1 MASTRSSFEIA
12 HFDRA
17 IKSSLSALGD
27 QDIKEITSLQR
38 QVILGFLKGR
48 DTFACLPTG
57 YGKSLIFQLA
67 VRVAAEL
74 SVVSKDLFP
83 TEPVVLVVSP
93 LNALI
98 KDQLSSCEKLGIK
111 ATKIE
116 GSELPSLEGIEI
128 VYVSPETLIGLITVS
143 DAILT
148 GRQSGQ
154 KLQCL
159 YGNPMAKNFFQ
170 NRILRNL

>member
-128 VYVSPETLIGLITVS
+128 VYVSPETLIGNTQIILKPVIWVVS
-143 DAILT
+143 HVTKTSLVVKETRAHA
-148 GRQSGQ
+148 G
-154 KLQCL
+154 
-159 YGNPMAKNFFQ
+159 
-170 NRILRNL
+170 

>member
-74 SVVSKDLFP
+74 SVVSKDLF
-83 TEPVVLVVSP
+83 
-93 LNALI
+93 
-98 KDQLSSCEKLGIK
+98 
-111 ATKIE
+111 
-116 GSELPSLEGIEI
+116 
-128 VYVSPETLIGLITVS
+128 
-143 DAILT
+143 
-148 GRQSGQ
+148 R
-154 KLQCL
+154 
-159 YGNPMAKNFFQ
+159 
-170 NRILRNL
+170 